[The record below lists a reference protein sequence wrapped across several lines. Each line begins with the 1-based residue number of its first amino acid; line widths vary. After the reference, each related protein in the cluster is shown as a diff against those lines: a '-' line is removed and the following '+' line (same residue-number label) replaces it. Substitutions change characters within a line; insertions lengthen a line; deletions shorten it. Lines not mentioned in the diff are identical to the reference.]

1 MPVIDFHAHIFPN
14 PIEKALPYVPK
25 FVPSG
30 PAGEKLKPY
39 LNEMTLRMGL
49 GMVRR
54 MARQFFQPAAEKMHS
69 AQVWTRHLPP
79 SARHGLDS
87 LGGVATLPHLLVEST
102 VEDLIDAMDEAG
114 VDQALVIAHPPFC
127 TNEFVLQACEQ
138 NPDRLI
144 AVANVPKTSE
154 NPADVLR
161 RYIDLGAKALK
172 IHPAADGDGVES
184 ARYRAL
190 LEVAQERGLPVI
202 LHTGCIHNRL
212 FFKDPSLGKAELF
225 ASWFEAYREV
235 NFILA
240 HMNFHEPLKAI
251 ELCELYSNVY
261 VDTSWQ
267 PPEVISEAI
276 LKLGAKRVLFGT
288 DWPFV
293 GRNMALGKSRIEEG
307 VQSGIYTQ
315 EQADLVLGGNALRLL
330 SGTERK
336 STPAFQSS
344 EVEEVL

>member
-1 MPVIDFHAHIFPN
+1 MPVIDFHAHVFPN

-25 FVPSG
+25 LVPPG

-54 MARQFFQPAAEKMHS
+54 MARQFFQPATEKMHS
-69 AQVWTRHLPP
+69 AQVWTRHLPA
-79 SARHGLDS
+79 SARHGMDS

-102 VEDLIDAMDEAG
+102 AEDLIDAMDAAG
-114 VDQALVIAHPPFC
+114 VDQTLVIAHPPFC

-144 AVANVPKTSE
+144 AVANVPKGSDD
-154 NPADVLR
+154 PAATLR
-161 RYIDLGAKALK
+161 GYIERGAKALK
-172 IHPAADGDGVES
+172 IHPAADGEGVDC

-190 LEVAQERGLPVI
+190 LEVAQECRIPVI

-212 FFKDPSLGKAELF
+212 FFKDPHLGKVELF
-225 ASWFEAYREV
+225 TPWFEAYREV
-235 NFILA
+235 KFILA

-251 ELCELYSNVY
+251 ELCELYSNLY

-276 LKLGAKRVLFGT
+276 SKLGADRVLFGT

-293 GRNMALGKSRIEEG
+293 GTNISLGKSRIEEG
-307 VQSGIYTQ
+307 VQSGVYTR
-315 EQADLVLGGNALRLL
+315 EQADLVLGGNALRILKD
-330 SGTERK
+330 SGRK
-336 STPAFQSS
+336 
-344 EVEEVL
+344 EGV